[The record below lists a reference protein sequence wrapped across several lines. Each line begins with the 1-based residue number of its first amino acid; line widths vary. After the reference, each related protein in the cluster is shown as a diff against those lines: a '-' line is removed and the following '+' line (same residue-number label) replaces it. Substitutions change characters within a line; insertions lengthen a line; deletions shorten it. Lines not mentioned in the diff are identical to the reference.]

1 MQAKWVYSSIL
12 ILSLGLAVSG
22 WWLGYGQSRQFVLAD
37 QVQVSQVRSGNFV
50 QRIDGYGSLQSLS
63 QRLITASDNAVVD
76 EILLKPGAVVAADS
90 IILKLKNPQLE
101 QQLLTAN
108 TDYQN
113 ALTARRKQELEQQ
126 REMLEQ
132 ESQLADVEAEA
143 QLAALQL
150 EAEAPL
156 AKTGIVSAVEFKR
169 SNVRAKQLQQRVQLV
184 KQRLQKLT
192 AVHQQQLQLL
202 DDATMQ
208 ANSQLQTVQQQVDNL
223 QVRAGIGGVVQRL
236 PVSLGQTVQA
246 GAELALVG
254 SLSPLIAQ
262 IKVPQLQANLVQL
275 GAKAEVDS
283 RHGILPGVV
292 NRIDPVVVDGAVQI
306 DIALT
311 GDLPQAVRP
320 MQSIDAVIFGKG
332 QDNVLYLDLP
342 TGATADS
349 TTFVYRMLSPEKAQR
364 VQVSFGK
371 TADRLVEV
379 HSGLAEGDKVIV
391 SALVLDGD
399 VESVYLT
406 Q

>member
-1 MQAKWVYSSIL
+1 MQAKWVYSTIL
-12 ILSLGLAVSG
+12 LLSAGLAVSG
-22 WWLGYGQSRQFVLAD
+22 WWLGYGQSRQFVLAE

-63 QRLITASDNAVVD
+63 QRLITASENAVVD

-90 IILKLKNPQLE
+90 VILRLKNPQLE
-101 QQLLTAN
+101 QKLQTAS
-108 TDYQN
+108 TTHQN

-132 ESQLADVEAEA
+132 DSQLADVEAEA

-156 AKTGIVSAVEFKR
+156 AKTGIVSAIEFKR
-169 SNVRAKQLQQRVQLV
+169 SNVRARQLKQRVLLV
-184 KQRLQKLT
+184 RQRLQKLS

-202 DDATMQ
+202 DDAAIQ
-208 ANSQLQTVQQQVDNL
+208 AHHELNRVQQQFDNL
-223 QVRAGIGGVVQRL
+223 QVRAGLAGVLQRL
-236 PVSLGQTVQA
+236 PINLGQTVQA

-254 SLSPLIAQ
+254 SLSPLVAQ
-262 IKVPQLQANLVQL
+262 IRVPQLQANLVQL

-342 TGATADS
+342 AGASADS
-349 TTFVYRMLSPEKAQR
+349 KAFVYRMLSSEKAQR

-379 HSGLAEGDKVIV
+379 HSGLTEGDKVII
-391 SALVLDGD
+391 SALALESD